1 MKKQRRY
8 RIRYRRDGRDARIAR
23 HLAGTTDTLMLS
35 YAAMQKQKAT
45 IDALVKERDSLRI
58 ANRNGLSLLEAAQKS
73 ANDAAIINNSLRIE
87 SNAWQQTAHKMGE
100 ERDEIR
106 SRYEL
111 MRLMFWCLVTA
122 DTLLFAVAAYV
133 RFLAR

>member
-1 MKKQRRY
+1 M
-8 RIRYRRDGRDARIAR
+8 
-23 HLAGTTDTLMLS
+23 
-35 YAAMQKQKAT
+35 
-45 IDALVKERDSLRI
+45 KERDSLRI

-73 ANDAAIINNSLRIE
+73 ANDAAILNNSLRIE

-106 SRYEL
+106 SLYEL